1 MSIWDKEIIKANGE
15 LYCFVRIQNEFT
27 GNISGA
33 FKKVYYKD
41 GHHYCKADGST
52 QILDEDV
59 ARFNLRQSELKKLVE
74 EAHVL
79 PKLYL

>member
-41 GHHYCKADGST
+41 GHHYCKADGQI

-59 ARFNLRQSELKKLVE
+59 AIYNLRQSELKKLMQ
-74 EAHVL
+74 EAQTHA
-79 PKLYL
+79 KLNW

>member
-41 GHHYCKADGST
+41 GHHYCKADG
-52 QILDEDV
+52 QIQFLDEDV
-59 ARFNLRQSELKKLVE
+59 AKYNLKQSELSKLMH
-74 EAHVL
+74 EAQTHAEL
-79 PKLYL
+79 NW

>member
-15 LYCFVRIQNEFT
+15 LYCFLRIQNEFT
-27 GNISGA
+27 GNISGT

-59 ARFNLRQSELKKLVE
+59 ARYNLRQSELKKLMDD
-74 EAHVL
+74 AQKYS
-79 PKLYL
+79 KLSW

>member
-41 GHHYCKADGST
+41 GHHYCKADGQI

-59 ARFNLRQSELKKLVE
+59 ARYNLKQSELRKLMQ
-74 EAHVL
+74 EAQTHA
-79 PKLYL
+79 KLNW

>member
-33 FKKVYYKD
+33 FKKIYYKN
-41 GHHYCKADGST
+41 GHHYCKADGHM

-59 ARFNLRQSELKKLVE
+59 ARYNLRQSELKKLMQ
-74 EAHVL
+74 EAQTHA
-79 PKLYL
+79 KLNW

>member
-1 MSIWDKEIIKANGE
+1 MSIWDKEIIKAGGA
-15 LYCFVRIQNEFT
+15 LYCFLRIQNEFT
-27 GNISGA
+27 GNISGT

-59 ARFNLRQSELKKLVE
+59 ARYNLRQSELKKLMQE
-74 EAHVL
+74 DQTHA
-79 PKLYL
+79 KLNW

>member
-15 LYCFVRIQNEFT
+15 LYCFLRIQNEFT
-27 GNISGA
+27 GNISGT

-59 ARFNLRQSELKKLVE
+59 ARFKVHESEVKRILNDSKKYSLF
-74 EAHVL
+74 
-79 PKLYL
+79 K

>member
-41 GHHYCKADGST
+41 GHHYCKADG
-52 QILDEDV
+52 QIQFLDEDV
-59 ARFNLRQSELKKLVE
+59 AKYNLKQSELSKLMH
-74 EAHVL
+74 EAQTHA
-79 PKLYL
+79 KLNW

>member
-41 GHHYCKADGST
+41 GHHYCKADGQI

-59 ARFNLRQSELKKLVE
+59 ARYRLKESEISKLMQD
-74 EAHVL
+74 AQKYS
-79 PKLYL
+79 KLNW

>member
-1 MSIWDKEIIKANGE
+1 MSIWDKEIIKANDE
-15 LYCFVRIQNEFT
+15 LYCFVRIQNECT

-41 GHHYCKADGST
+41 GHHYCKADGSI

-59 ARFNLRQSELKKLVE
+59 ARYNLRQSELKKLMQ
-74 EAHVL
+74 EAQTHA
-79 PKLYL
+79 KLNW